1 MSMTGRP
8 LLDSQHDATLFVG
21 RELELDQLE
30 RAVHAGLNTVVV
42 GERGVGSTS
51 LVHALVRRLRDHDAP
66 VATVVR
72 CGGAQSVV
80 GVLTRVVLA
89 LAGPAPVAV
98 VPASTA
104 TGLLQQLAQAVH
116 HGAAGGVVL
125 VGDDLPPG
133 LGAQL
138 LAEYRDE
145 LWAVGAPWVVTVAA
159 DASAQL
165 LSPPGGAFFEV
176 RLDLCDLDRHQAVEL
191 LARRLPGTSDTEVK
205 RFVEAAG
212 SGHPRRVLDV
222 ARSVISMGSGEIGP
236 VFTAHTETLRAL
248 GRPAH
253 LLHAE
258 LTNIGCASA
267 SDVALQERMGWTRV
281 RLQQV
286 LSQLEQAGL
295 VQAST
300 SHPAGGQ
307 GRPRKVFT
315 PVPPADWYARQA
327 GLSA

>member
-1 MSMTGRP
+1 MTGRP

-21 RELELDQLE
+21 REPELDQLE
-30 RAVHAGLNTVVV
+30 RAIHAGLNTVVV

-51 LVHALVRRLRDHDAP
+51 LMYALVRCLRDHDAP
-66 VATVVR
+66 VAIVVR
-72 CGGAQSVV
+72 CGGTQSVV
-80 GVLTRVVLA
+80 DVLARVVLA

-116 HGAAGGVVL
+116 HGATAGTVL
-125 VGDDLPPG
+125 VVDDLPPG

-145 LWAVGAPWVVTVAA
+145 LWAVGAPWVVTVAG
-159 DASAQL
+159 DDSAQL

-191 LARRLPGTSDTEVK
+191 LARRLPGTNATEVD
-205 RFVEAAG
+205 RLVEAAG

-222 ARSVISMGSGEIGP
+222 ARSVISMGSGEVGP
-236 VFTAHTETLRAL
+236 VFTAHTEALRAL

-253 LLHAE
+253 VLHAE
-258 LTNIGCASA
+258 LTTVGWGSA
-267 SDVALQERMGWTRV
+267 SDIALQERMGWSRV

-286 LSQLEQAGL
+286 LTQLEQAGL
-295 VQAST
+295 VRAMS
-300 SHPAGGQ
+300 SRPAGGQ
-307 GRPRKVFT
+307 GRPRKMFN
-315 PVPPADWYARQA
+315 PVPAADWYARQT